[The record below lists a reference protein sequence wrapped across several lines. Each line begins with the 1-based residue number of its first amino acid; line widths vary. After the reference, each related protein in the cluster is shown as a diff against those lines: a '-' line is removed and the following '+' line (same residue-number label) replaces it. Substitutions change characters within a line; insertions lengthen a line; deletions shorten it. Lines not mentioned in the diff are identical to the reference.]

1 VSHPASSSKSSLSF
15 TSPLAPDLV
24 LRVGFAGK
32 RQLDPSQS
40 ETVAKR
46 LLDVFS
52 VIGWR
57 LVEISPLDDASNER
71 AVPTIAKFYS
81 HKRPTLRLI
90 HGLCEGAD
98 SIASGVLQDLVMP
111 ALEKDFAAVVPFPI
125 ADYRA
130 SRDPDFLPDFDQQLA
145 ACSYV
150 VVPDGI
156 YDKPEAAISSS
167 SNQKL
172 VQAKQSGDGS
182 TIENLSRQSEATTDH
197 QSSISPLPTP
207 PDRLH
212 LSNRRRARA
221 YRCQSALLLRQSDI
235 LVAVVNPDLGG
246 KPGGTLETVRSALD
260 FELPVVLVHPD
271 TGEVF
276 LIEPGDDLLA
286 VFTHDSGI
294 STGWQET
301 LAAWV
306 TQITADP
313 ERSEDATGNASAS
326 HGLGL
331 MNEFFS
337 PATTQPRKTLREQFW
352 IKFLN
357 RFKPAQTKTP
367 SGPSAAAFAPW
378 RNRASELS
386 GRYSGLYRG
395 TYFLN
400 HLLAVTAV
408 LLAAWSLVLMG
419 KTSTQ
424 LTEWVQGAADLAHI
438 AQPATDPAKKS
449 PDFAPWVFP
458 VLLALAALKLWIVVF
473 IFRSTHAAIH
483 GEWNDRAVDYRY
495 ISERLRALNYL
506 PLIGSF
512 QPPAAAPA
520 QYASRVVR
528 QSAVDWLFDAI
539 IRSVSPA
546 HFAKD
551 AEIPRANA
559 TPIPVKVLHIDPAD
573 SLDQIGKFWILSQAA
588 YHCANETTMQR
599 LSSFLER
606 WGKTLNIAV
615 ITVVGIDVLLVTAK
629 LTHLIGEGWKGHSYV
644 AGALLVFVAA
654 VIPAA
659 VAAFNGIRFQSECQR
674 LAERS
679 AVMHTILEGSPDP
692 VTRKRSG
699 GRLAE
704 VKRLQS
710 RIHSAKEH
718 PNSDPGSWTLESL
731 HLSEKVAND
740 FVQEVAEWSV
750 LYAKELVEP

>member
-1 VSHPASSSKSSLSF
+1 MTHSA
-15 TSPLAPDLV
+15 TSPTRSSDSPLTPDLV

-32 RQLDPSQS
+32 RELDAAQS
-40 ETVAKR
+40 ETVRKR

-57 LVEISPLDDASNER
+57 LVEISPLDDATNER
-71 AVPTIAKFYS
+71 PVPAIAKFYS

-90 HGLCEGAD
+90 NGLCEGAD
-98 SIASGVLQDLVMP
+98 SIASGVLEDLVMP

-156 YDKPEAAISSS
+156 YDKPEE
-167 SNQKL
+167 
-172 VQAKQSGDGS
+172 S
-182 TIENLSRQSEATTDH
+182 T
-197 QSSISPLPTP
+197 TP

-212 LSNRRRARA
+212 LANRRRARA

-286 VFTHDSGI
+286 VLTHDSGI

-301 LAAWV
+301 LATWV

-313 ERSEDATGNASAS
+313 ERSEDATGTASAS

-331 MNEFFS
+331 MNEFFHHS
-337 PATTQPRKTLREQFW
+337 TAQPGSHPVETAPARKTIRERLW
-352 IKFLN
+352 VKFLN

-424 LTEWVQGAADLAHI
+424 LTEWVQGAADVAHI
-438 AQPATDPAKKS
+438 AQAATDPAKKS
-449 PDFAPWVFP
+449 SDFAPWVFP

-546 HFAKD
+546 QFAKD
-551 AEIPRANA
+551 AEIPRENA

-615 ITVVGIDVLLVTAK
+615 ITVVGMDVLLVTAK
-629 LTHLIGEGWKGHSYV
+629 LAHMIGEDWKGHATV

-679 AVMHTILEGSPDP
+679 AVMHTILEGRPDP

-704 VKRLQS
+704 VKRLHS
-710 RIHSAKEH
+710 RIHSAKQH
-718 PNSDPGSWTLESL
+718 PDTDPGSWTLESL

>member
-1 VSHPASSSKSSLSF
+1 MSNSAETQTSQKPPS
-15 TSPLAPDLV
+15 SPLSPDLV

-32 RQLDPSQS
+32 RRLDQAQT
-40 ETVAKR
+40 ETVATCLR
-46 LLDVFS
+46 DVFG

-57 LVEISPLDDASNER
+57 LVEIAPLDDAENER
-71 AVPTIAKFYS
+71 SVPSIAKFYS
-81 HKRPTLRLI
+81 LKRPTLRLI

-98 SIASGVLQDLVMP
+98 TIACDVFQEMIMP
-111 ALEKDFAAVVPFPI
+111 ALEKDIAAVVPFPI
-125 ADYRA
+125 DDYRA
-130 SRDPDFLPDFDQQLA
+130 SRDPDFLPEFDKQLA
-145 ACSYV
+145 ASSYV

-156 YDKPEAAISSS
+156 YDKPDKSS
-167 SNQKL
+167 
-172 VQAKQSGDGS
+172 
-182 TIENLSRQSEATTDH
+182 
-197 QSSISPLPTP
+197 TP
-207 PDRLH
+207 PKRTRLAD
-212 LSNRRRARA
+212 RRRARA
-221 YRCQSALLLRQSDI
+221 YRCQSALLLRQSD
-235 LVAVVNPDLGG
+235 LLLAVVDADLGG

-260 FELPVVLVHPD
+260 FDLPVVLVHPD

-286 VFTHDSGI
+286 VLSHDSG
-294 STGWQET
+294 SSEGWQET
-301 LAAWV
+301 LTAWV

-313 ERSEDATGNASAS
+313 ERSEDATDNASAS
-326 HGLGL
+326 HGHGL
-331 MNEFFS
+331 MTEFFRQTS
-337 PATTQPRKTLREQFW
+337 AFPDAHSIETAPVRKTFRERIW
-352 IKFLN
+352 GKFHDH
-357 RFKPAQTKTP
+357 FKPAKTKTP
-367 SGPSAAAFAPW
+367 SNPSAPAFSPW

-408 LLAAWSLVLMG
+408 ILAAWSLVLMG
-419 KTSTQ
+419 ETSTQ
-424 LTEWVQGAADLAHI
+424 LSQWVEGTAEIDHASHPGAEVAKEHTN
-438 AQPATDPAKKS
+438 PA
-449 PDFAPWVFP
+449 WLLP
-458 VLLALAALKLWIVVF
+458 VLLTLAALKFWIVIF

-495 ISERLRALNYL
+495 LSERLRALNYL

-546 HFAKD
+546 QFAEPL
-551 AEIPRANA
+551 EIQRINA
-559 TPIPVKVLHIDPAD
+559 APIQVSVLQVDPAD
-573 SLDQIGKFWILSQAA
+573 SLNQIGKFWILSQAA
-588 YHCANETTMQR
+588 YHRDNASTMHR
-599 LSSFLER
+599 FSSFLER

-615 ITVVGIDVLLVTAK
+615 ITAVGIDVLLVIGK
-629 LTHLIGEGWKGHSYV
+629 LTHLVGKDWHGHAIV

-679 AVMHTILEGSPDP
+679 AVMHTILEGRPDP

-704 VKRLQS
+704 VKSLHS
-710 RIHSAKEH
+710 RIHSAKDH
-718 PNSDPGSWTLESL
+718 PDTDPGSWTLESL